1 MNILTIKEFFLKPFE
16 NTSVFLL
23 KNMRFPTKSSCIHVA
38 KGDAMTQERGGVGEF
53 QLKLNNIFIIVLQ
66 MQSGMKKTY
75 HGISEQR
82 EREK

>member
-1 MNILTIKEFFLKPFE
+1 
-16 NTSVFLL
+16 
-23 KNMRFPTKSSCIHVA
+23 MRFPTKSSCIHVA
-38 KGDAMTQERGGVGEF
+38 KGDAMKQERGGGVGEF